1 MQDLPVLRLEFG
13 KTTLQESGLLPLCLE
28 AIEREGP
35 MALFTYAA
43 LDLRRDF
50 WMTLRGIIEPAAL
63 RAGVGESDKQ
73 VDDIADQI
81 NEMEDVALTEW
92 IAQWNLDLPAWF
104 RPTAIKVVL
113 LLTFLSRPTIEQAP
127 FPPFTHPGVWPGVQP
142 GDHDRKA
149 ARMILEAAF
158 KAHLDAYLD
167 ATYAELE
174 RQRRTY
180 RHYEWAVRLQFGG
193 ESAEVI
199 GKSAGVKRR
208 SVEEPVTKILQDLGL
223 LPRTKR
229 QETRLRPGPK
239 PKKGNTQA
247 EN

>member
-13 KTTLQESGLLPLCLE
+13 KTTLQESGFLPLCLE

-104 RPTAIKVVL
+104 RPTAIKVML

-142 GDHDRKA
+142 GDHDRKV

-158 KAHLDAYLD
+158 KAHLDTYLD
-167 ATYAELE
+167 VTYAELE
-174 RQRRTY
+174 RQRHISP
-180 RHYEWAVRLQFGG
+180 HYEWVVRYQLGG
-193 ESAEVI
+193 ESAQAI
-199 GKSAGVKRR
+199 ATSAGVQRS
-208 SVEEPVTKILQDLGL
+208 SVEQQIKRILKDLE
-223 LPRTKR
+223 LPQRAPLRT
-229 QETRLRPGPK
+229 GPK
-239 PKKGNTQA
+239 PKTRITQV
-247 EN
+247 EQ